1 VGGARGSGGG
11 RTPVENRRPPAA
23 NTRARTP
30 LSMATAVWPP
40 VAISLSTRLSARVDG
55 GPV

>member
-1 VGGARGSGGG
+1 MGGARGSGGG